1 LNSAGYNF
9 LTGYNAGAG
18 YDMASGLGSVD
29 ATQLVNNWTTSTG
42 TASATVNIS
51 SSPNPATSS
60 QMISVTVSVS
70 GASVTPTGMLT
81 LASDNFHSSQTIG
94 SGACSATS
102 CVFTIPAGTL
112 TTGTHTLTGFYSGD
126 TNYAAKT
133 VSATVTVSGFTL
145 SASSATA
152 ISTPGGSTTSTITVT
167 AVAGYTGTATL
178 TCALTSYP
186 SGAAYLPSCSIPGT
200 AVTMGGTAIAT
211 VSTTAATAALDSP
224 KLPGRDLFGAG
235 GGALLALLVFFGIP
249 ARRRSWR
256 AMLGILV
263 LMAAV
268 GTLAA
273 CGGGGSSSTT
283 RSTSTSGTTT
293 GSYTFTVTGT
303 GTPSVSPSPTT
314 TFTVT
319 VN

>member
-1 LNSAGYNF
+1 
-9 LTGYNAGAG
+9 
-18 YDMASGLGSVD
+18 
-29 ATQLVNNWTTSTG
+29 
-42 TASATVNIS
+42 
-51 SSPNPATSS
+51 
-60 QMISVTVSVS
+60 
-70 GASVTPTGMLT
+70 
-81 LASDNFHSSQTIG
+81 
-94 SGACSATS
+94 
-102 CVFTIPAGTL
+102 
-112 TTGTHTLTGFYSGD
+112 
-126 TNYAAKT
+126 
-133 VSATVTVSGFTL
+133 
-145 SASSATA
+145 
-152 ISTPGGSTTSTITVT
+152 
-167 AVAGYTGTATL
+167 
-178 TCALTSYP
+178 
-186 SGAAYLPSCSIPGT
+186 
-200 AVTMGGTAIAT
+200 MGGTATAT

-224 KLPGRDLFGAG
+224 KLPGRELFGAG